1 MPAFVSRWWVFPAH
15 YQQVACCEIFVH
27 VLASIFS
34 CQSPQ
39 PICTTFISEGQVL
52 GVASTS
58 IVKICRY
65 VMIDVKESKLI
76 YEWVDPNVVELV
88 VIFINLLVS
97 T

>member
-1 MPAFVSRWWVFPAH
+1 M
-15 YQQVACCEIFVH
+15 
-27 VLASIFS
+27 
-34 CQSPQ
+34 
-39 PICTTFISEGQVL
+39 L